1 MKTYEDMKLETLSE
15 EELITELSLGKV
27 SSTVVVSR
35 VMMLTR
41 KLQDKKL
48 GEVLKWLSI
57 LIYTVSLQQKS
68 KKKETNQIDKKS
80 IRSKI
85 KW

>member
-1 MKTYEDMKLETLSE
+1 MKTYEEMKLETLSE

-68 KKKETNQIDKKS
+68 KKKEEFKRK
-80 IRSKI
+80 RI
-85 KW
+85 KTW

>member
-1 MKTYEDMKLETLSE
+1 MKTYEEMKLETLSE
-15 EELITELSLGKV
+15 EELITELSLGKI

-68 KKKETNQIDKKS
+68 KKKEEFKRK
-80 IRSKI
+80 RI
-85 KW
+85 KTW